1 MTWKKKI
8 AGTGSNVYIRLY
20 FYFTGIVDRYEF
32 N

>member
-1 MTWKKKI
+1 MTWKKENCRYR
-8 AGTGSNVYIRLY
+8 SNVYIRLY

>member
-8 AGTGSNVYIRLY
+8 AGTAAMFYIRLY